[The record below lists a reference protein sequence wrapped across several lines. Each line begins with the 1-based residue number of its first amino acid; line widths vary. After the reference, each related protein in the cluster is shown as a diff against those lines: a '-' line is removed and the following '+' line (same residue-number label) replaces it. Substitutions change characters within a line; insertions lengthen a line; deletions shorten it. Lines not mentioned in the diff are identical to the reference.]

1 MIVLRRMKNE
11 FSGLR
16 FEFTPLLIGAVIL
29 ITAYLLQVSCSCEW
43 EVWHPS
49 LVDALHSLP
58 WESSALCVMP
68 EKWP

>member
-1 MIVLRRMKNE
+1 MKNV

-49 LVDALHSLP
+49 LVDAS
-58 WESSALCVMP
+58 
-68 EKWP
+68 

>member
-49 LVDALHSLP
+49 LVDSLRVI
-58 WESSALCVMP
+58 SSRRSSLAD
-68 EKWP
+68 